1 MQDVTLKQIAEILNI
16 SITTASK
23 ALKDYKDVSPK
34 TRAAVR
40 NLAEK
45 LNFKPNITALNL
57 RNKESKTV
65 GLLIPEIV
73 HHFFSN
79 VINGVIVEAENHGY
93 LVIVLISNDSYELE
107 RRQVEL
113 LLDKRVDG
121 ILISL
126 AGSTIITDHIKQIL
140 KKGVH
145 LVMLDKVS
153 NEINC
158 SKIIINDRK
167 AAFEATEKLILSGCK
182 KIAHFKGPDGPKTS
196 LDRFLGYR
204 DALEKHNLYFHPD
217 LVYTSRHVSLEDG
230 RQFMEQA
237 LREHPDLDG
246 IFTITDLVAAGA
258 LQYCQENNIAVPEK
272 ISIMG
277 FSNWFVSGLMTP
289 SLSTVDQPG
298 FEMGKVAF
306 LQLLKEI
313 ELQKND
319 TPIVPETIVIPTSV
333 VVRQSIKN

>member
-1 MQDVTLKQIAEILNI
+1 MHDVTLKQIAEILNI

-34 TRAAVR
+34 TRIAVR

-45 LNFKPNITALNL
+45 LNFKPNTTALNL
-57 RNKESKTV
+57 RNKESKTI

-107 RRQVEL
+107 KRQVEL

-121 ILISL
+121 ILVSL
-126 AGSTIITDHIKQIL
+126 AGSTIETSHIKQIL
-140 KKGVH
+140 KKEVH
-145 LVMLDKVS
+145 LVMFDKIS
-153 NEINC
+153 NDINC
-158 SKIIINDRK
+158 SKIIIDDQK
-167 AAFEATEKLILSGCK
+167 AAFQATEKLILSGCK

-196 LDRFLGYR
+196 LDRFLGYK
-204 DALEKHNLYFHPD
+204 DALEKHHLSYHSD
-217 LVYTSRHVSLEDG
+217 LVYTSKHVSLEDG
-230 RQFMEQA
+230 WAYMEQA
-237 LREHPDLDG
+237 LEEHPDLDG

-258 LQYCQENNIAVPEK
+258 LRYCQENLIAVPDK

-313 ELQKND
+313 ELKKNQQ
-319 TPIVPETIVIPTSV
+319 TIEPETIIIPTSIV
-333 VVRQSIKN
+333 IRQSTKN

>member
-1 MQDVTLKQIAEILNI
+1 MQNVTLKQIAEILNI

-34 TRAAVR
+34 TRIAVR

-45 LNFKPNITALNL
+45 LNFKPNATALNL
-57 RNKESKTV
+57 RNKESKTI

-107 RRQVEL
+107 KRQVEL

-121 ILISL
+121 ILVSL
-126 AGSTIITDHIKQIL
+126 AGSTILTDHIKQIQ
-140 KKGVH
+140 KKEVH
-145 LVMLDKVS
+145 LVMFDKIS
-153 NEINC
+153 NDINC

-196 LDRFLGYR
+196 LDRFLGYK
-204 DALEKHNLYFHPD
+204 DALEKHHLPYRPD
-217 LVYTSRHVSLEDG
+217 LVYTSKHVSLEDG
-230 RQFMEQA
+230 WGYMEQA
-237 LREHPDLDG
+237 LEEHPDLDG

-258 LQYCQENNIAVPEK
+258 LQYCQENHIAVPDK

-313 ELQKND
+313 EQKKNEQ
-319 TPIVPETIVIPTSV
+319 PIVPETIVIPTSV
-333 VVRQSIKN
+333 VVRQSTKN